1 MCQRLLYNL
10 VHLKII
16 CSSQADQALS
26 EFSSFYHTS
35 LRERKT
41 SFESFQ
47 KERDR
52 LNDFYV
58 KETDI
63 SNYKNLSSVFKLV
76 LVLSHGQAAV
86 EWGFSVYN
94 KALNFNMGE
103 ISIIS
108 RKLIID
114 QMNSHSLLPQSFPIT
129 KNLLKSVRCSRQ
141 RYQEFLR
148 EKESS
153 WKQNAQCAQLAII
166 TKCTVC
172 SVSHHNKMHSVLS

>member
-35 LRERKT
+35 FRERKT
-41 SFESFQ
+41 SFEFFQ
-47 KERDR
+47 KERDS
-52 LNDFYV
+52 LDDFYV

-76 LVLSHGQAAV
+76 LVFSHGQVAV
-86 EWGFSVYN
+86 EKGGLV
-94 KALNFNMGE
+94 GE

-108 RKLIID
+108 RRLIID
-114 QMNSHSLLPQSFPIT
+114 HMNSQSFATVI
-129 KNLLKSVRCSRQ
+129 SDH
-141 RYQEFLR
+141 
-148 EKESS
+148 KESVEIS
-153 WKQNAQCAQLAII
+153 EMFS
-166 TKCTVC
+166 TKIPRILKRKRFIMKTECTVC
-172 SVSHHNKMHSVLS
+172 SVSHHAWRLRK